1 MNTKDN
7 RWQCWFNRVRVIK
20 RDWVFYSLAYIPFFM
35 ISFAVW
41 ICLDEAILAL
51 RYGIVIQWSLFP
63 YFLLSHDAWHYI
75 GIFLFLIGM
84 VVLGIALL
92 LNRNPV
98 EEDQTQTEQI
108 YWFQFFKQ
116 LRIWF
121 HQTGVLVILGLSGV
135 FCLATALGIMRY
147 AYMAQNVCTTLGTS
161 IPCFTNFFGII
172 IETLYIHQ
180 IGDVLVAIGL
190 VLVFLVVISER
201 SED

>member
-1 MNTKDN
+1 
-7 RWQCWFNRVRVIK
+7 
-20 RDWVFYSLAYIPFFM
+20 
-35 ISFAVW
+35 
-41 ICLDEAILAL
+41 
-51 RYGIVIQWSLFP
+51 
-63 YFLLSHDAWHYI
+63 
-75 GIFLFLIGM
+75 M

-172 IETLYIHQ
+172 IETLYLHQ